1 MDFYIL
7 SQNGQEVQD
16 ILNKV
21 GTIER
26 EFQDLERQ
34 VSELPITKV
43 SSNPYNLD
51 TISQSGI
58 YFVPTDALNKE
69 TIKPSSLAIYSD
81 TVCVVHLQGSVAG
94 KLYKSQYLI
103 TQDNQMK
110 MICYQ
115 RNMNSDGAF
124 GEFVVSDHNLQVA
137 IQNLQIKL
145 EEISKSAYWVDW

>member
-7 SQNGQEVQD
+7 AQNGQEVQD

-43 SSNPYNLD
+43 SSNSYNLD

-58 YFVPTDALNKE
+58 YFVPTNALNKE
-69 TIKPSSLAIYSD
+69 TIKPPSLAIYSD
-81 TVCVVHLQGSVAG
+81 TVCVIHLQGSVAG

-124 GEFVVSDHNLQVA
+124 GEFVTPDHDLQIA

-145 EEISKSAYWVDW
+145 EEISESAYWVDW